1 MRSFTDLFARLLRR
15 IRPIRRPIVRRG
27 PSKAR
32 LAIESLE
39 DRCVP
44 TASPWVVDSNHN
56 LLYGST
62 VVEKNVEEFQWSSSA
77 KLGYVLQQGGAFQ
90 NFSSSD
96 PTCVHATIG
105 SGVESF
111 ALGSGS
117 TVYDLLAGGKLQKS
131 TNSGSSWSTLD
142 TKTESFALTTTGAIY
157 DLEVGGQLMVL
168 APGGSLQVSDYNVI
182 SFTAAANGTLYKLI
196 DGGLLEA
203 STDSGNSWITMD
215 TATES
220 FSVDGSGNLY
230 DLDAGAGL
238 WVLPPG
244 GCWQFLDGYCQAF
257 AVAPNGTLYDLT
269 GGGILQTSSNLGA
282 TWTTVDCATEAF
294 SLTANGTLYD
304 LNVAGGSLR
313 VQYSPGG
320 SWTSLDT
327 ATQTFGLSAN
337 GTLFDLDT
345 GGKLRSLSTTGGSW
359 TTLDTTTQTFVITA
373 NGTLYSLDT
382 GGSLRASTTGSTSF
396 TTFDT
401 TTQSFA
407 VIANGMVFN
416 LLNGGILENAAGPS
430 GAWNGLDNITQSF
443 GVDSNGTLYDL
454 DFGGQLWDLPLGGY
468 WQYLDD
474 NTQSFSVNANGVVY
488 NLVTGGFLEW
498 AAGPTNSW
506 NQLDNISVSFA
517 VTPNG
522 TLYDMDS
529 DQSLWDLPAGG
540 CWQWLDNVA
549 QSFALSPNGTLFDLD
564 TGGSFWALPS
574 SGYWVWLSNNTQS
587 FAVAG
592 NGAVFDLID
601 NGVLERTTNLG
612 SSWTTLN
619 SSTQAF
625 ALTANGTIDAQIAGA
640 LDASINT
647 GSTWVNWFSF
657 TLPDS
662 GVANLAQ
669 LDYTR
674 DTVLTRADF
683 IGLFAETEAD
693 GVITATELSS
703 LQALANTTIVPMP
716 AAVRDLA
723 GKVVDGD
730 PANANFEGQAL
741 GNVVPGA
748 SGVQMNDLVQ
758 KWFYGADHPQTDIDW
773 TTGEPFQYALAS
785 GSLFG
790 PSGVPSFNDV
800 AQGDAADCY
809 FLAALGQI
817 ALQSPATIE
826 SMFTN
831 NGDGT
836 YTVRFY
842 VNGVADYV
850 TVDSYLPVASD
861 GTYAYANYDQYG
873 QVTYVST
880 GSNVLWVA
888 LAEKAYAQLA
898 EEGWSRADHGE
909 YANSYDSI
917 GYGWSGVVMEQITG
931 SITDT
936 LIVPAGADATPNAE
950 AALLND
956 IAQNHLITIGTFGT
970 LPDSN
975 SAFIGNHCYTLESYD
990 PTTGLFTFINPYD
1003 DGGSQ
1008 RVVQVTWDELLP
1020 YVAYFDDVTAPADMN
1035 VSSIISN
1042 Y

>member
-1 MRSFTDLFARLLRR
+1 MRSFTDLFARLFRR
-15 IRPIRRPIVRRG
+15 SIIRRE

-44 TASPWVVDSNHN
+44 SGSPWTIDAHHS
-56 LLYGST
+56 LLYGSAI
-62 VVEKNVEEFQWSSSA
+62 VEEHVIQFEWSSSS
-77 KLGYVLQQGGAFQ
+77 KLGYVLQQGGLFQ

-96 PTCVHATIG
+96 PTCVHAVLGT
-105 SGVESF
+105 GVESF

-142 TKTESFALTTTGAIY
+142 THAESFALTANGTLY

-168 APGGSLQVSDYNVI
+168 APGSSLHVSDYNVV
-182 SFTAAANGTLYKLI
+182 SFTVASNGTLYKLI

-203 STDSGNSWITMD
+203 STNSGSTWFTMD

-220 FSVDGSGNLY
+220 FSVDSSGNLF

-244 GCWQFLDGYCQAF
+244 GYWQELDCNCQCF

-269 GGGILQTSSNLGA
+269 GGGILQSTSNFGA
-282 TWTTVDCATEAF
+282 TWTTVNSATEAF
-294 SLTANGTLYD
+294 GLGPNGAIYD
-304 LNVAGGSLR
+304 LGIGGAPLIRASFAGA
-313 VQYSPGG
+313 
-320 SWTSLDT
+320 SWATVDT
-327 ATQTFGLSAN
+327 NAQSFGLSAN
-337 GTLFDLDT
+337 GTLFTLDT
-345 GGKLRSLSTTGGSW
+345 GGKLRSLAYPGASW
-359 TTLDTTTQTFVITA
+359 TTLDTVSQSFAVTA
-373 NGTLYSLDT
+373 NGTLYSLDV
-382 GGSLRASTTGSTSF
+382 GGALRASATGSTSF
-396 TTFDT
+396 TTLDT
-401 TTQSFA
+401 TTQTFA

-416 LLNGGILENAAGPS
+416 LLSGGILENAAGPS
-430 GAWNGLDNITQSF
+430 GSWNGLDNITQSF

-474 NTQSFSVNANGVVY
+474 NTQSFSVNTNGVVY
-488 NLVTGGFLEW
+488 NFVTGGCLEW
-498 AAGPTNSW
+498 SAGPTNSW

-529 DQSLWDLPAGG
+529 DQSLWALPAGG
-540 CWQWLDNVA
+540 DWQWLDNVA
-549 QSFALSPNGTLFDLD
+549 QSFAVTPNGTLFDLD
-564 TGGSFWALPS
+564 SGGSFWALPS

-592 NGAVFDLID
+592 NGALFDLID

-612 SSWTTLN
+612 NSWATLN

-625 ALTANGTIDAQIAGA
+625 ELTANGTIDARIAGA
-640 LDASINT
+640 LDTSINT

-657 TLPDS
+657 ALPDR

-674 DTVLTRADF
+674 DTVLTRADL
-683 IGLFAETEAD
+683 IGLFAEAEAD
-693 GVITATELSS
+693 GVITTAELTA

-723 GKVVDGD
+723 GKVVDGN

-748 SGVQMNDLVQ
+748 SAVQMNDLVQ

-773 TTGEPFQYALAS
+773 TTGQPFQYALAS

-790 PSGVPSFNDV
+790 PSGVPSYNDV

-809 FLAALGQI
+809 FLAALGQV
-817 ALQSPATIE
+817 ALQSPGTIE

-850 TVDSYLPVASD
+850 TVDSYLPVASN

-909 YANSYDSI
+909 FANSYDSI
-917 GYGWSGVVMEQITG
+917 NYGWPGVVMEQITG
-931 SITDT
+931 AIADT
-936 LIVPAGADATPNAE
+936 LIAPAGANATPNVE
-950 AALLND
+950 SVLLND
-956 IAQNHLITIGTFGT
+956 IAQNHLISILTYAT

-975 SAFIGNHCYTLESYD
+975 SAFVGNHCYTLEGYD

-1020 YVAYFDDVTAPADMN
+1020 YVADFDDVTAPAGMS
-1035 VSSIISN
+1035 VSSIVSN
-1042 Y
+1042 S